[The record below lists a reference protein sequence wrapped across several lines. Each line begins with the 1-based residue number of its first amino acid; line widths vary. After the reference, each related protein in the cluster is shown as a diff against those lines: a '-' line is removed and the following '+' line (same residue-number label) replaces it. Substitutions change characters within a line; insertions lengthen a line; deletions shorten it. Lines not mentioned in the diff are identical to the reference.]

1 MAIHR
6 VVLSYEDYLAM
17 PDDGRRYEILE
28 GEVAVTATPA
38 IPHQVIVGN
47 LYWVLRGH
55 VQPRGLGQVYLAP
68 VTVILANTTV
78 VEPDLVYVD
87 PSRAALVSDRGVRGA
102 PTLAIEVLSPSTAP
116 SDRGPKFQLYARYG
130 IPYYWIADTNAR
142 VLEGYALEAG
152 AYRLAA
158 RMHGDARVAL
168 PPFPDLLL
176 GLDELWPPGP
186 STGGPA

>member
-6 VVLSYEDYLAM
+6 VVLTYEDYLAR
-17 PDDGRRYEILE
+17 PDDGRRYEILD

-38 IPHQVIVGN
+38 ISHQVLLGN

-87 PSRAALVSDRGVRGA
+87 TSRAGLVTDRGIRGA
-102 PTLAIEVLSPSTAP
+102 PTLAIEVLSPSTSP
-116 SDRGPKFQLYARYG
+116 NDRGPKLQLYARYG

-142 VLEGYALEAG
+142 GLEGYALEAG

-158 RMHGDARVAL
+158 RLQGDARAAL
-168 PPFPDLLL
+168 PPFPDLVL
-176 GLDELWPPGP
+176 GLDELWPPHP
-186 STGGPA
+186 PTGAPA

>member
-6 VVLSYEDYLAM
+6 VVLTYQDYLAM
-17 PDDGRRYEILE
+17 PDDGRRYEILD

-38 IPHQVIVGN
+38 TPHQLIVGN

-55 VQPRGLGQVYLAP
+55 VEPRRLGQVYLSP
-68 VTVILANTTV
+68 LTVVLANTTV

-87 PSRAALVSDRGVRGA
+87 NARAGLVTDRGIRGA

-116 SDRGPKFQLYARYG
+116 NDRGPKFQLYARYG

-142 VLEGYALEAG
+142 VLEGYALEVG
-152 AYRLAA
+152 AYRLAG
-158 RMHGDARVAL
+158 RLQGDARVAL
-168 PPFPDLLL
+168 LPFPDLVL
-176 GLDELWPPGP
+176 GLDELWPPP
-186 STGGPA
+186 STGASA